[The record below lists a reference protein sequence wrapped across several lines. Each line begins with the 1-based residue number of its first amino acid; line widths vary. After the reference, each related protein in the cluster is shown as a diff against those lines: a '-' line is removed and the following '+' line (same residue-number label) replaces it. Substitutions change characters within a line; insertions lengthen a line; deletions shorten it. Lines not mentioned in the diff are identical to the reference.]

1 MPKGIIYCAHC
12 IPTGKKYI
20 GKTLKC
26 LERRKSSHKSAAK
39 YEKRNL
45 KFYNAIKKYG
55 WNSFIWGVIEE
66 CDVELL
72 NEQEVFWIDKYN
84 TYYKGYNSTLGG
96 DATNPT
102 CFKKFKF
109 KSPSGE
115 ILEGENIAE
124 FCRNY
129 NLSSSSMGCVLSGK
143 RKSHKGWTLPETKVY
158 GYELR
163 TLKIERE
170 FTIQSPDGTIIAG
183 KNVTKFCNQYNLNP
197 ASIIN
202 VLNGKYKSYKKWKL
216 TKTNLISHK
225 SRIEKISKE
234 FVIMSP
240 DQTIIKEKNIKEF
253 SKKYNL
259 IPGEISRVLSKKI
272 KSHRGWKLPTI
283 DTNQNVSWD

>member
-66 CDVELL
+66 CDVE
-72 NEQEVFWIDKYN
+72 
-84 TYYKGYNSTLGG
+84 
-96 DATNPT
+96 
-102 CFKKFKF
+102 
-109 KSPSGE
+109 SPSGE

-170 FTIQSPDGTIIAG
+170 FTIQSPDGTIITG